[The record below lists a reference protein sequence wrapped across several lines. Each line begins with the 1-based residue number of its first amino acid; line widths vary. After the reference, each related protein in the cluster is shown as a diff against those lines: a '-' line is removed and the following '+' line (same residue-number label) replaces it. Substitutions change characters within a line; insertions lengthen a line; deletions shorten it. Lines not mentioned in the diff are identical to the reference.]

1 MTPQDDLQID
11 PKEAA
16 ILRAAFDCFARYGLR
31 RTSMADIAKGAG
43 MSRPALYLHYA
54 GKDDIFN
61 ALVRIHFERSEHAV
75 ASVLAQ
81 PGPVTETLLA
91 AFHAI
96 DGDAVEAM
104 LNSPHADEI
113 LSANTP
119 FTQPA
124 VESAHARITGH
135 LAAWISRGVTEGRMD
150 LKGLNASPD
159 EIAVTIMATKFGIK
173 SFARDFADYRA
184 MQARVAAVFGKALSS
199 GLIPVGPKVH
209 DVTPPPAGSAPARW
223 PGWN

>member
-1 MTPQDDLQID
+1 MSYLDDPQID

-16 ILRAAFDCFARYGLR
+16 ILRAAFECFARYGLR

-61 ALVRIHFERSEHAV
+61 ALVRIHFETSERAV
-75 ASVLAQ
+75 AQVLAT
-81 PGPVTETLLA
+81 PGPAAETLLA

-135 LAAWISRGVTEGRMD
+135 IANWISQGVSEGRMS
-150 LKGLNASPD
+150 LAGLNGSAA
-159 EIAVTIMATKFGIK
+159 EIAAALMATKLGIK
-173 SFARDFADYRA
+173 TCARDFAEYRA
-184 MQARVAAVFGKALSS
+184 MQARVAAVFAKAL
-199 GLIPVGPKVH
+199 GT
-209 DVTPPPAGSAPARW
+209 D
-223 PGWN
+223 

>member
-1 MTPQDDLQID
+1 MTEAETPIE

-16 ILRAAFDCFARYGLR
+16 ILRAAFECFARYGLR

-61 ALVRIHFERSEHAV
+61 ALVRLHFERSEKAV
-75 ASVLAQ
+75 AQVLAT
-81 PGPVTETLLA
+81 PGPAAERLLA

-113 LSANTP
+113 LSANTT

-124 VESAHARITGH
+124 VEDAHARITGH
-135 LAAWISRGVTEGRMD
+135 LADWISRGVAQGQ
-150 LKGLNASPD
+150 LSLAGLNASAE
-159 EIAVTIMATKFGIK
+159 EIAATLMATKFGIK
-173 SFARDFADYRA
+173 ACARDFPDYRA
-184 MQARVAAVFGKALSS
+184 AQSRLAAVFGKALS
-199 GLIPVGPKVH
+199 
-209 DVTPPPAGSAPARW
+209 AE
-223 PGWN
+223 

>member
-1 MTPQDDLQID
+1 MSDVETPIE

-16 ILRAAFDCFARYGLR
+16 ILRAAFECFARYGLR

-61 ALVRIHFERSEHAV
+61 ALVRIHFERSEKAV
-75 ASVLAQ
+75 AQVLAT
-81 PGPVTETLLA
+81 PGPAAERLLA

-124 VESAHARITGH
+124 VEEAHARITGH
-135 LAAWISRGVTEGRMD
+135 LADWIRRGVAEGQ
-150 LKGLNASPD
+150 LSLAGLNASAE
-159 EIAVTIMATKFGIK
+159 EIAAALMATKFGIK
-173 SFARDFADYRA
+173 AFARDFADYRA
-184 MQARVAAVFGKALSS
+184 AQARVAAVFGKALS
-199 GLIPVGPKVH
+199 VH
-209 DVTPPPAGSAPARW
+209 
-223 PGWN
+223 

>member
-1 MTPQDDLQID
+1 MTVQDDPQID

-16 ILRAAFDCFARYGLR
+16 ILRAAFECFARYGLR

-61 ALVRIHFERSEHAV
+61 ALVRVHFERSEKAV
-75 ASVLAQ
+75 ARVLSKSGTAAE
-81 PGPVTETLLA
+81 VLLA

-96 DGDAVEAM
+96 DGEAVEAM

-124 VESAHARITGH
+124 VAEAHARITAH
-135 LAAWISRGVTEGRMD
+135 LADWITKGVADGK
-150 LKGLNASPD
+150 LSLAGLSANPED
-159 EIAVTIMATKFGIK
+159 IARTLMAAKFGIK
-173 SFARDFADYRA
+173 TFARDFADYRTA
-184 MQARVAAVFGKALSS
+184 QARVAAVFGKALS
-199 GLIPVGPKVH
+199 
-209 DVTPPPAGSAPARW
+209 
-223 PGWN
+223 PG

>member
-1 MTPQDDLQID
+1 MIPAVTVEVEPPVD

-16 ILRAAFDCFARYGLR
+16 ILRAAFECFARYGLR
-31 RTSMADIAKGAG
+31 RTSMADIAKVAG

-61 ALVRIHFERSEHAV
+61 ALVRIHFERSEKAV
-75 ASVLAQ
+75 ERVLAR
-81 PGPVTETLLA
+81 PGPAAEILLA

-124 VESAHARITGH
+124 VEAAYARITSH
-135 LAAWISRGVTEGRMD
+135 LADWIRQGVTEGRMT
-150 LKGLNASPD
+150 LVGLNGTAD
-159 EIAVTIMATKFGIK
+159 EIARTVMASKFGIK
-173 SFARDFADYRA
+173 AFATDFADYRA
-184 MQARVAAVFGKALSS
+184 AQSRVAAVFGKALS
-199 GLIPVGPKVH
+199 K
-209 DVTPPPAGSAPARW
+209 
-223 PGWN
+223 